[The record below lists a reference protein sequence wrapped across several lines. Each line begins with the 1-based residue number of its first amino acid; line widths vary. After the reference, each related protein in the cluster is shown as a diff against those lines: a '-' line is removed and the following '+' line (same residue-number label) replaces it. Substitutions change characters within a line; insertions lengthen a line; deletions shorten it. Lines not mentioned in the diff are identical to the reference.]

1 MRAEQ
6 EDVYDDKYFT
16 ANGDWVEGV
25 WPLGYVQAEPN
36 VRKEAGEVLDILP
49 RRHGRLLE
57 IGCAGGFFLD
67 EARKRGF
74 DVVGIEL
81 NATMATHARTA
92 LGLNVIQGR
101 VEDIAR
107 SSLGQSFDI
116 VVLMDVLEH
125 IPDPHALFRKV
136 GEWLAP
142 EADMLIRG
150 PLHNDPIAEAK
161 EWIRRLVGIQKEL
174 PGYPLDVNGFTKK
187 SLMRL
192 LGQFGFG
199 DFVWINEARDFAN
212 LTARRLRTVTPS
224 IEPA

>member
-1 MRAEQ
+1 VEQ
-6 EDVYDDKYFT
+6 EDVYDDNYFS
-16 ANGDWVEGV
+16 AKGDWVEGV
-25 WPLGYVQAEPN
+25 WPLGYVQAERN
-36 VRKEAGEVLDILP
+36 VRKEAAEVLDILP
-49 RRHGRLLE
+49 KRRGRLLE

-81 NATMATHARTA
+81 NESMAAHGRIG

-101 VEDIAR
+101 IEDID
-107 SSLGQSFDI
+107 SSFFRQSFDI
-116 VVLMDVLEH
+116 IVLMDVLEH
-125 IPDPHALFRKV
+125 IPDPRALFRKISD
-136 GEWLAP
+136 WLVSDANI
-142 EADMLIRG
+142 LIRG

-161 EWIRRLVGIQKEL
+161 EWIRRLMGIQKEL

-212 LTARRLRTVTPS
+212 LTARRLRTVAPS